1 MDNHRTIH
9 TKIEYTFFLSAQGI
23 FSRIDHTL
31 GHKTSLG
38 KCKEIEIIASTF
50 SDHNPMRLEIKY
62 RKKKMWKHKHMEAK
76 QYVTKQPMRH
86 WWNQRRLKKLPRD
99 KWPWKHNDPKPIELS
114 KSNVKRE
121 VYSNTILPLETT
133 KVSNKQLNL
142 IPKATREKNKQNS
155 KLVERKK

>member
-1 MDNHRTIH
+1 MDSHRTIH
-9 TKIEYTFFLSAQGI
+9 TKIEYTFFLRAPGI

-50 SDHNPMRLEIKY
+50 SDHNLIRNQIQE
-62 RKKKMWKHKHMEAK
+62 KKMWKHKHMEAK
-76 QYVTKQPMRH
+76 QYVTKQPMCH

-114 KSNVKRE
+114 KSNFKRE

-142 IPKATREKNKQNS
+142 IPKATRERGTS
-155 KLVERKK
+155 KTQS